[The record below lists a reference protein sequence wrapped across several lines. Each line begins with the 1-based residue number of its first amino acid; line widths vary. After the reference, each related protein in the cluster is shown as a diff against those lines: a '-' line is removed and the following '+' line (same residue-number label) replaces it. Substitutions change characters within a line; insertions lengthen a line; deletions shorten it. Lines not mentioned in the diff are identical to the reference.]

1 MGLYLLKRPVRGLAL
16 ATLLVVAASGFAQAG
31 CYGSQQQLPANT
43 VARFTANPAQ
53 LLSEYPNGGGQMIS
67 LVRDLVASDP
77 ATLPLV
83 LDLSAKS
90 NTDQV
95 NSIGTGLGQAALVC
109 SRSDQTFANQIQQMV
124 AALNNQALALAF
136 TEVLGDQQLA
146 AAGPGAGGGGGGGG
160 GGPTGVI
167 AGFGGIVGGEG
178 TLSLHTA
185 VKTTP
190 TNFFTLN
197 FNTTGSGPP
206 SGRTTTNT
214 PITSSSVSPSR

>member
-1 MGLYLLKRPVRGLAL
+1 MTCAKESAVSLYLLKRPVRGLAL

-53 LLSEYPNGGGQMIS
+53 LLSEYPNGGGQTIS

-90 NTDQV
+90 NADQV

-109 SRSDQTFANQIQQMV
+109 SRSDQTFANEIQQMV

-146 AAGPGAGGGGGGGG
+146 AAGPGAGGGGGGG
-160 GGPTGVI
+160 PTGETG
-167 AGFGGIVGGEG
+167 AFGGFFGGEG
-178 TLSLHTA
+178 TLSLRTA
-185 VKTTP
+185 VNTRP

-197 FNTTGSGPP
+197 FTTTG
-206 SGRTTTNT
+206 TTTNT
-214 PITSSSVSPSR
+214 PTTSSSVSPSQ

>member
-109 SRSDQTFANQIQQMV
+109 SRNDQTFANEIQQMV

-160 GGPTGVI
+160 PTGQTG
-167 AGFGGIVGGEG
+167 AFGGFFGGEG
-178 TLSLHTA
+178 TLSLRTA
-185 VKTTP
+185 VNTRP

-197 FNTTGSGPP
+197 FTTTG
-206 SGRTTTNT
+206 TTTNT
-214 PITSSSVSPSR
+214 PTTSSSVSPSQ